1 MSRQVIN
8 DGNGKPVS
16 VLIDYQEWLRIE
28 QLLEGKELNFAAPAN
43 PLDWYVLTETT
54 NSVLNELIA
63 YTSRERR
70 KEMKQVRPDLAKIK
84 LLEELFEEVH
94 SINSNP
100 ENFKSIGRMES
111 IIGQYAPKLTA
122 IHNAA

>member
-1 MSRQVIN
+1 M
-8 DGNGKPVS
+8 
-16 VLIDYQEWLRIE
+16 
-28 QLLEGKELNFAAPAN
+28 
-43 PLDWYVLTETT
+43 LTETT

-70 KEMKQVRPDLAKIK
+70 KEMKQVRPDLARIK